1 MARLTYPGR
10 FSPSL
15 HLSFGGL
22 KDLMT
27 SIERFVR
34 DYNVKPRPFSRMST
48 TDSNLG
54 KFH

>member
-1 MARLTYPGR
+1 MYPGR
-10 FSPSL
+10 FFPSL

-34 DYNVKPRPFSRMST
+34 DYNVKPRPFSRMSNI
-48 TDSNLG
+48 DSNLG
-54 KFH
+54 KTY